1 MKRKTLCILIALAV
15 LSLSALLIGDPPW
28 LIGDEPWQEIADF
41 NITFNRV
48 PIFVLLYR
56 PGHELAFEAMD
67 IQELLKY
74 SDIYDGQFV
83 RFTGTVNF
91 DFTDSH
97 DKQRRRI
104 ELSSYPSVSYS
115 LAGYPTVNVY
125 PLDLPNPPKTY
136 ERGQKYEFTGFL
148 VRYEEHRKN
157 QPRGETKLR
166 VYAFDIRPLDEKEN
180 KK

>member
-1 MKRKTLCILIALAV
+1 MNRKTLCILIALAV
-15 LSLSALLIGDPPW
+15 LSLSALLIGD
-28 LIGDEPWQEIADF
+28 EPWQEIADF
-41 NITFNRV
+41 NSTFNRV
-48 PIFVLLYR
+48 PISVLLYR

-91 DFTDSH
+91 DFTDARN
-97 DKQRRRI
+97 KQLQRI
-104 ELSSYPSVSYS
+104 QLS
-115 LAGYPTVNVY
+115 GYPFVDVY
-125 PLDLPNPPKTY
+125 PLDLLNPPETY

-166 VYAFDIRPLDEKEN
+166 VYAFDIRHIDEKEE